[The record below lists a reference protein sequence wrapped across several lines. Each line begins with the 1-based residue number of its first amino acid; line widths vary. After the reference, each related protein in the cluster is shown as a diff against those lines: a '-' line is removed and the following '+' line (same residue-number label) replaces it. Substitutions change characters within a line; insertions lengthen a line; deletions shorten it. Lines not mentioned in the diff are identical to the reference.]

1 MSAASSSKAI
11 SRCSHLSLL
20 NLHRIH
26 FNECIVFLDSV
37 IPALAE
43 LEVAYKEA
51 MADPAFQVRHRNAAC
66 CHA

>member
-1 MSAASSSKAI
+1 M
-11 SRCSHLSLL
+11 
-20 NLHRIH
+20 N
-26 FNECIVFLDSV
+26 VFLDSV

>member
-1 MSAASSSKAI
+1 MLPAAAKRSPAAATC
-11 SRCSHLSLL
+11 RCS
-20 NLHRIH
+20 I
-26 FNECIVFLDSV
+26 CIVYILMNVFLDSV